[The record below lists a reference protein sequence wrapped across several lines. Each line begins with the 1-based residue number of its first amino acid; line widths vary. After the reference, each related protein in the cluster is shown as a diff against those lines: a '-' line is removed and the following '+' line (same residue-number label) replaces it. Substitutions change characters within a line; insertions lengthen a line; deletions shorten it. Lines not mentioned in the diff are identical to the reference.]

1 MLSVYGAAASSALR
15 SENMTTT
22 TTPTT
27 TTTTKM
33 QDTSGAY
40 KEFAE
45 KLRWQESPFV
55 D

>member
-1 MLSVYGAAASSALR
+1 MPSVNGAAASSALR

-22 TTPTT
+22 TPT

>member
-15 SENMTTT
+15 SQNMAT

-33 QDTSGAY
+33 QDTSGVY

-45 KLRWQESPFV
+45 KLRWPESPFV